1 MSRARV
7 AVLRGG
13 PSDEYDVSLRTG
25 GAVLESLDS
34 DEFEPL
40 DIVITKNGEWL
51 HDGRTR
57 YPESIIPAV
66 DVVFIALHGA
76 YGEDGALQR
85 ALDRF
90 GVPYT
95 GSGAYA
101 SGLAMHKGFTK
112 DHLKNTNILL
122 PHHYIIQ
129 NGDGI
134 SPHRHAGHIREQFG
148 PEYIIKPTCSGSS
161 IGISLVSDTRILGDS
176 IAEALTHESE
186 IIVEEYIR
194 GREVTCGVIERFR
207 SHDLYALPV
216 IEIVPP
222 PSSQFFSHAVKYT
235 GETQE
240 ICPASFSTSEKM
252 QIEESAKSVHRE
264 LNLRQYSRAD
274 FIKAPNGLYFLEV
287 NTLPGLTNE
296 SLFPKALSAVGSSHK
311 EFVSHLI
318 HDALAQRG

>member
-1 MSRARV
+1 MARPRV

-25 GAVLESLDS
+25 SAVLESIDTN
-34 DEFEPL
+34 EFEPL
-40 DIVITKNGEWL
+40 DIVITRGGEWL

-57 YPESIIPAV
+57 YPENIIPAV
-66 DVVFIALHGA
+66 DVVFIALHGT
-76 YGEDGALQR
+76 YGEDGTLQR
-85 ALDRF
+85 LLDRF

-112 DHLKNTNILL
+112 DHLKGTGILL
-122 PHHYIIQ
+122 PQHFIIQ

-134 SPHRHAGHIREQFG
+134 SPHRHAGRIREQFG
-148 PEYIIKPTCSGSS
+148 PEYVIKPVSSGSS
-161 IGISLVSDTRILGDS
+161 VGVSLVFDTLTLGEV
-176 IAEALTHESE
+176 IAEALTGSHE

-207 SHDLYALPV
+207 NHELYALPA

-222 PSSQFFSHAVKYT
+222 PSALFFNNNVKYN

-240 ICPASFSTSEKM
+240 ICPTSFSQNEKRA
-252 QIEESAKSVHRE
+252 IEEATKRVHTE
-264 LNLRQYSRAD
+264 LNLRQYSRSD
-274 FIKAPNGLYFLEV
+274 FIHTPHGLYFLEV
-287 NTLPGLTNE
+287 NTLPGLSKE
-296 SLFPKALSAVGSSHK
+296 SLMPKALTAVGSSHK
-311 EFVSHLI
+311 EFVAHLI
-318 HDALAQRG
+318 NDALAHS